1 MPARAILLRL
11 MLCVALV
18 FNGATSAMASVQMA
32 QMHGQTGEMHASA
45 STAVAEDESGVP
57 PCHHDGQPTHVGSA
71 DIAKPAKG
79 EHPALDCCKSNT
91 CTCACVSHVAAVVPM
106 AAFLTTAIAHAGSVR
121 PMALGHAPPPLP
133 HLIRPPIG

>member
-1 MPARAILLRL
+1 MSSRAILLRL

-32 QMHGQTGEMHASA
+32 QMHGQAGEMHTSA
-45 STAVAEDESGVP
+45 STAMAEAELAMP
-57 PCHHDGQPTHVGSA
+57 PCHHDGQAAHTGSA

-79 EHPALDCCKSNT
+79 EHPAPDCCKSST

-106 AAFLTTAIAHAGSVR
+106 APFLTTAVARAGSVR
-121 PMALGHAPPPLP
+121 PMALGHPAPALL
-133 HLIRPPIG
+133 HLIRPPIS